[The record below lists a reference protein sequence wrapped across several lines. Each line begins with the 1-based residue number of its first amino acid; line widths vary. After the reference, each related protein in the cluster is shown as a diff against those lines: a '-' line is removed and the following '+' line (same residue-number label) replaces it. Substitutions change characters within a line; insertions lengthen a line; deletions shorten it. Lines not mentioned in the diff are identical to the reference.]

1 MTKANIIHTCENKP
15 PLKSAQKVP
24 SWGLIP
30 QIMYSPFP
38 WHEQFNICNSMY
50 STRSKEGR
58 SVLELKCSFHLTV
71 FMGVRAIPF
80 LSLMP
85 KRFLDLAQD
94 FVLNSTLEDHPGVE
108 HIWSWG
114 NLLLLRVRDNWSQC
128 GADGKNQNTL
138 SSTWMMAVRLCRMS

>member
-1 MTKANIIHTCENKP
+1 
-15 PLKSAQKVP
+15 
-24 SWGLIP
+24 
-30 QIMYSPFP
+30 
-38 WHEQFNICNSMY
+38 MY

-94 FVLNSTLEDHPGVE
+94 FVLIEGTVPIIFATMHLEMVQDAFLAPHMDPKVTQKETLGENG
-108 HIWSWG
+108 
-114 NLLLLRVRDNWSQC
+114 
-128 GADGKNQNTL
+128 
-138 SSTWMMAVRLCRMS
+138 